1 MGTILGKFC
10 EIVFKLVLREK
21 NRFTKAHCPPS
32 ILMVRSLGISMIFQA
47 TTGKKPEIFA
57 WILC

>member
-32 ILMVRSLGISMIFQA
+32 ILTVMIFQA